1 MMHQVRLNRLFAAD
15 GRCVNVAVDHGF
27 FGEYAFLAGIENMPK
42 VISQLVEANP
52 DALQLTIG
60 MADLLQSVPGKAK
73 PSLVLRVDTA
83 NIYGSEVP
91 QSPFNKI
98 IERAVDQALA
108 MDAVG
113 ICANLF
119 QLPGRPEVHAQCV
132 DNINKLK
139 PECER
144 YGMPLMVEPLVFQ
157 PNPLAGGYMIDGDIQ
172 KIMTNVRQAVELGA
186 DVIKA
191 DPCHK
196 IREYHRV
203 IEVACGCPV
212 LVRGGS
218 KAPEE
223 EILQRT
229 QALMNQGAA
238 GLVYGR
244 NVIQHRN
251 PAKMVKAL
259 MALVHDGMTIELA
272 LHMLA

>member
-1 MMHQVRLNRLFAAD
+1 MTHKIRLNRLFASDA
-15 GRCVNVAVDHGF
+15 RCVNVAVDHGF

-42 VISQLVEANP
+42 VISQLIEANP
-52 DALQLTIG
+52 DAIQLTIG
-60 MADLLQSVPGKAK
+60 MAELLQSVPGKAK

-83 NIYGSEVP
+83 NIYGKEVP
-91 QSPFNKI
+91 SRPFNKI
-98 IERAVDQALA
+98 IERSVEQAVAVD
-108 MDAVG
+108 AVC

-119 QLPGRPEVHAQCV
+119 QLPGSPEVHAQCV
-132 DNINKLK
+132 ENINKLK

-157 PNPLAGGYMIDGDIQ
+157 PNTVGGGYISDRDIQ
-172 KIMTNVRQAVELGA
+172 KIMANVRQAVELGA

-191 DPCHK
+191 DPCDE
-196 IREYHRV
+196 IGEYHRV
-203 IEVACGCPV
+203 IEVASGRPV

-229 QALMNQGAA
+229 QELMNQGAA

>member
-1 MMHQVRLNRLFAAD
+1 MMHKARLNRLFAAD

-27 FGEYAFLAGIENMPK
+27 FGEYSFFLGIENMPK
-42 VISQLVEANP
+42 VIPELAESKP
-52 DALQLTIG
+52 DAIQLSLG
-60 MADLLQSVPGKAK
+60 MAALLQSIPGKEK
-73 PSLVLRVDTA
+73 PSLVLRADTA
-83 NIYGSEVP
+83 NIYGNEVP
-91 QSPFNKI
+91 QYPFNKVI
-98 IERAVDQALA
+98 ARAVEQALIV
-108 MDAVG
+108 DAAS
-113 ICANLF
+113 ICVNLF
-119 QLPGRPEVHAQCV
+119 QLSGHPEVHAQCV

-157 PNPLAGGYMIDGDIQ
+157 PNAMGGGYMIDGDIQ

-186 DVIKA
+186 DIIKA
-191 DPCHK
+191 DPCHD
-196 IREYHRV
+196 IREYHKV

-229 QALMNQGAA
+229 QELMSEGVA
-238 GLVYGR
+238 GIVYGR

-251 PAKMVKAL
+251 PAKMLKSL
-259 MALVHDGMTIELA
+259 MALVHYGETVEQA
-272 LHMLA
+272 LRMLE